1 MLSAV
6 HTWNGGGV
14 GIALGSATAPYGAH
28 QNRLLGC
35 YLDYNTLDVYD
46 PSAVIVESTF
56 CVPIWSSNPGLA
68 DHRMICDSHL
78 SGAVSGKSSRPTR
91 PCTRCT
97 ERWTGW

>member
-6 HTWNGGGV
+6 HTWNGGGT

-68 DHRMICDSHL
+68 DSFGAEIGDSRCVRAPRRDRCAPPP
-78 SGAVSGKSSRPTR
+78 SG
-91 PCTRCT
+91 
-97 ERWTGW
+97 